1 MRPLPQRVGNVHLP
15 GKESSPDR
23 HDPEGQGL
31 PARGSQGVQLALS
44 VVSMKKVPRQAEVP
58 AAAPPEITSL
68 YRAHAAEVERW
79 VVRLA
84 GPTVDAEDVVQEVFL
99 VVQRRLPEWRAEAK
113 MTTWLYRITERVV
126 HRQRRKQRMGRWLR
140 GLAGDFA
147 GDVPAERLTPVEDLE
162 RKEAART
169 VYAALD
175 GLERKMRAAVVLFEI
190 EGLSGEEI
198 AALTGTKLATVW
210 VQLHRGRARFLE
222 RLRDM
227 EKRGQT

>member
-1 MRPLPQRVGNVHLP
+1 MQ
-15 GKESSPDR
+15 
-23 HDPEGQGL
+23 
-31 PARGSQGVQLALS
+31 GSQGVQLALS

-58 AAAPPEITSL
+58 ATAPPEISSL

-79 VVRLA
+79 VARLA

-99 VVQRRLPEWRAEAK
+99 VVQRRLSEWRADAK

-147 GDVPAERLTPVEDLE
+147 GDVPTERLTPVEDLE

-175 GLERKMRAAVVLFEI
+175 GLERKMRAVFVLFEI

-227 EKRGQT
+227 DKIEKKGQT

>member
-1 MRPLPQRVGNVHLP
+1 M
-15 GKESSPDR
+15 S
-23 HDPEGQGL
+23 
-31 PARGSQGVQLALS
+31 LS
-44 VVSMKKVPRQAEVP
+44 VVNMKKLPRQGEP
-58 AAAPPEITSL
+58 LAAPPPEITSI

-79 VVRLA
+79 VTRLA

-99 VVQRRLPEWRAEAK
+99 VAQRRLPEWRAEAK

-126 HRQRRKQRMGRWLR
+126 HRQLRKQRIGRWLR

-147 GDVPAERLTPVEDLE
+147 AQIPTERLTPVEDLE
-162 RKEAART
+162 RKQAAKV

-175 GLERKMRAAVVLFEI
+175 GLERKMRAVVVLFEI

-198 AALTGTKLATVW
+198 AAITGTKVATVW
-210 VQLHRGRARFLE
+210 VQLHRGRARFLK
-222 RLRDM
+222 RLREM

>member
-1 MRPLPQRVGNVHLP
+1 
-15 GKESSPDR
+15 
-23 HDPEGQGL
+23 
-31 PARGSQGVQLALS
+31 
-44 VVSMKKVPRQAEVP
+44 MKKVPRHAEAP
-58 AAAPPEITSL
+58 APALPEITSL

-147 GDVPAERLTPVEDLE
+147 GDLPTERLTPVEDLE
-162 RKEAART
+162 RKQAART

-210 VQLHRGRARFLE
+210 VQLHRGRARFLA
-222 RLRDM
+222 RLREM

>member
-1 MRPLPQRVGNVHLP
+1 LP
-15 GKESSPDR
+15 
-23 HDPEGQGL
+23 
-31 PARGSQGVQLALS
+31 LS
-44 VVSMKKVPRQAEVP
+44 VVSMKKVSRQAAPLV
-58 AAAPPEITSL
+58 AAPPEITSL

-79 VVRLA
+79 VTRLA

-113 MTTWLYRITERVV
+113 VTTWLYRITERVV

-147 GDVPAERLTPVEDLE
+147 DDIPTERLTPVDDLE
-162 RKEAART
+162 RKQAARV
-169 VYAALD
+169 VYAALE
-175 GLERKMRAAVVLFEI
+175 GLERKMRAIVVLFEI

-210 VQLHRGRARFLE
+210 VQLHRGRARFLK
-222 RLRDM
+222 RLREM